1 MFVGAVPRQA
11 VEQITRAVPFTEW
24 REVFVGCSGS
34 FRFDRAVHDVHPT
47 VRVHSNDVS
56 LLSCSLG
63 ALATGA
69 EFAIGFKGRL
79 AFMEEQLAGQ
89 PFAARVAAV
98 EVALEMAKYKGANS
112 YAQAHF
118 THYQERFAEFLAP
131 ARTRLDEMLAKLHI
145 ASFHPGDFREQARR
159 AADVGGGVAAFPPT
173 YKNGYERLYRFV
185 DESTDWARPS
195 YDIWDP
201 AKVEDW
207 LDDLDVLG
215 VRYCV
220 LTDHTLDHHEPVT
233 VYRGQTNK
241 PVFTFADQA
250 SSSIRRSTHSSEPFR
265 YRMLDPSLL
274 AHTSEVEIITATSA
288 QMNFLKDIYLAKGIA
303 HTSGIANFL
312 VLIDGQ
318 LAGGFIFAR
327 AKFGGDVIYMLSD
340 FALSPRSRVSKL
352 VAMLATCASVIGR
365 LEIKLVQRIDTVVT
379 TAFTDK
385 PVSMKYRG
393 IFEIIGRSPGKIN
406 YASKVRRETPNGVY
420 AEWFQRFVAN
430 ARHKGAPVRPETA

>member
-11 VEQITRAVPFTEW
+11 VEQITRTVPFMEW

-34 FRFDRAVHDVHPT
+34 FRFDRAVKDVHPT

-69 EFAIGFKGRL
+69 EFPIGFKGRL
-79 AFMEEQLAGQ
+79 AFIENALAGE

-98 EVALEMAKYKGANS
+98 EVALEMAKYKGTND
-112 YAQAHF
+112 YARAHF
-118 THYQERFAEFLAP
+118 AHYQERFADFLTP
-131 ARTRLDEMLAKLHI
+131 VRTRLDSLLTHLQI

-159 AADVGGGVAAFPPT
+159 AAEAGGGVAAFPPT

-185 DESTDWARPS
+185 DDCTDWARPS

-201 AKVEDW
+201 ANLENW

-220 LTDHTLDHHEPVT
+220 LTDHLLERHQPVT
-233 VYRGQTNK
+233 VYRGETNK
-241 PVFTFADQA
+241 PVFTFADHAA
-250 SSSIRRSTHSSEPFR
+250 SSVRRSTHGSEPFR
-265 YRMLDPSLL
+265 YRALDPVLL
-274 AHTSEVEIITATSA
+274 TPTSEVEIITASSA

-312 VLIDGQ
+312 VLIDGH
-318 LAGGFIFAR
+318 LTGGFIYAR
-327 AKFGGDVIYMLSD
+327 AKFGGDVIYLLSD
-340 FALSPRSRVSKL
+340 FALAPKSRVSKL
-352 VAMLATCASVIGR
+352 IAMLATSAAVIDR
-365 LEIKLVQRIDTVVT
+365 MEVKLVQRIESVVT
-379 TAFTDK
+379 TAFTDR

-393 IFEIIGRSPGKIN
+393 IFEIIGRSPGMIN
-406 YASKVRRETPNGVY
+406 YASKVRRTTPAGVY

-430 ARHKGAPVRPETA
+430 ARYKGAPVRPETT